1 MENLLRLF
9 DSPEVWV
16 RLDAIQILK
25 NCINVNQVVQRNAH
39 HPEYCGKVHSR
50 LPYGTP
56 DADGCSAGQ
65 ARRGSQ
71 RNAGSSSLFD
81 SS

>member
-25 NCINVNQVVQRNAH
+25 NCINVNQVAKGEGC
-39 HPEYCGKVHSR
+39 HPEYC
-50 LPYGTP
+50 
-56 DADGCSAGQ
+56 
-65 ARRGSQ
+65 
-71 RNAGSSSLFD
+71 
-81 SS
+81 

>member
-25 NCINVNQVVQRNAH
+25 NCINVNQVAKGAGC
-39 HPEYCGKVHSR
+39 HPEYCGEVHSR
-50 LPYGTP
+50 LSDGSA
-56 DADGCSAGQ
+56 DADGRLAGQ
-65 ARRGSQ
+65 AGGGS
-71 RNAGSSSLFD
+71 
-81 SS
+81 

>member
-25 NCINVNQVVQRNAH
+25 NCINVNQVVEGDGS
-39 HPEYCGKVHSR
+39 HPEYRGEIDSG
-50 LPYGTP
+50 LSDGP
-56 DADGCSAGQ
+56 ADVDGRSTGQ
-65 ARRGSQ
+65 A
-71 RNAGSSSLFD
+71 
-81 SS
+81 